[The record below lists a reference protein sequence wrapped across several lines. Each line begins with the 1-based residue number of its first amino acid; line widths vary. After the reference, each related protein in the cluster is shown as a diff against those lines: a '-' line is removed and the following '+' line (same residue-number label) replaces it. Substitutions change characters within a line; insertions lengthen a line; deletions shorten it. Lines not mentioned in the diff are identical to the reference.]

1 MRSENY
7 VYFWTNPYIKLYTL
21 CMADIVMLYS
31 SLRRSAGAMAGDSLG
46 PGPARSG
53 EMAKNGVT
61 AQNKK
66 KKKKGERSESR
77 GGQLASLTV
86 FLFRLFSPLF
96 PREKPWARG

>member
-46 PGPARSG
+46 PGSALGKRQKTGYS
-53 EMAKNGVT
+53 
-61 AQNKK
+61 KK
-66 KKKKGERSESR
+66 KNGERSES
-77 GGQLASLTV
+77 S
-86 FLFRLFSPLF
+86 F
-96 PREKPWARG
+96 PVNNTMWGLNKYIVSGN